1 MAARRTR
8 SHKAAGA
15 GGAAVTEEIMRAYQL
30 R

>member
-8 SHKAAGA
+8 SHKAAG
-15 GGAAVTEEIMRAYQL
+15 GGAAVTEEIIRAHQL